1 MDPKAPKKS
10 RQGKESK
17 ARMQEKFARKFPY
30 RFSWLTETSSE
41 PLQPWALTKMSSLLR
56 EQLPL
61 QKTLLP
67 TRSMPTRGLGARDF
81 LPLSCLQPPP
91 SPPRNLWE
99 LVLLT
104 RRFPRPAALPP
115 APWSPALHR
124 QTGPLGPRALVT
136 VATGSSLQAEVTYG
150 EARSPG
156 EVARGHAAGS

>member
-1 MDPKAPKKS
+1 MASRGRGTCPQPTAPVHHCPQVLLADGDQL
-10 RQGKESK
+10 R
-17 ARMQEKFARKFPY
+17 APA
-30 RFSWLTETSSE
+30 
-41 PLQPWALTKMSSLLR
+41 ALGAHED
-56 EQLPL
+56 EQLAA
-61 QKTLLP
+61 
-67 TRSMPTRGLGARDF
+67 GAAAPAEDAAAHEVHAHPR
-81 LPLSCLQPPP
+81 PPP

>member
-10 RQGKESK
+10 HQGKKSK

-30 RFSWLTETSSE
+30 RFSWLMETSSE
-41 PLQPWALTKMSSLLR
+41 LLQPWELTKMSSLPR

-67 TRSMPTRGLGARDF
+67 TRSIPVRGAGPAPQGQRGALCGFSRMGAPDF

-99 LVLLT
+99 LALLT
-104 RRFPRPAALPP
+104 RRFPRPAAPPP

-124 QTGPLGPRALVT
+124 LSLGHSGPTRL
-136 VATGSSLQAEVTYG
+136 
-150 EARSPG
+150 
-156 EVARGHAAGS
+156 